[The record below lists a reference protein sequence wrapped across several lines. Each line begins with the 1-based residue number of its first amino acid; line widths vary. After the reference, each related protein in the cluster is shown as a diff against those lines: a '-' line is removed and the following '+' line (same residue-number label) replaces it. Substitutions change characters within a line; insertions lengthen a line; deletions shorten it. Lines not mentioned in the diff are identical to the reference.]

1 MSKSLLYSIALICL
15 LACSGNKKEEFYNY
29 GLQPTR
35 ELSVY
40 KEQVIINSNNELIDL
55 ESFIPKLV
63 LDIRYASTNNF
74 TGEQIYNI
82 PKAFARKPVAEALR
96 NIQLE
101 LNEQNLGL
109 KIFDAYRPYAATV
122 KFYEV
127 YGDTTYVASPYKGS
141 RHNRG
146 CAVDLTLINLL
157 SGEELL
163 MPTAYDSFEEMAHAD
178 YPVNDEEA
186 LHNRELLKSIMHK
199 HGFKVYA
206 SEWWHFD
213 FIGWENFDLLDIPFE
228 ELLK

>member
-1 MSKSLLYSIALICL
+1 MSKSLLYSIVLISL
-15 LACSGNKKEEFYNY
+15 LSCSDKKKEQLYDY

-40 KEQVIINSNNELIDL
+40 KEQVLLNSNNELIDL

-63 LDIRYASTNNF
+63 LDIRYASANNF

-82 PKAFARKPVAEALR
+82 PKAFVRKPVAEDLQR
-96 NIQLE
+96 IQE
-101 LNEQNLGL
+101 DLNMQGLGL
-109 KIFDAYRPYAATV
+109 KIFDAYRPYSATV

-127 YGDTTYVASPYKGS
+127 YGDTMYVASPYKGS
-141 RHNRG
+141 KHNRG
-146 CAVDLTLINLL
+146 CAVDLTLINLET
-157 SGEELL
+157 GEELK
-163 MPTAYDSFEEMAHAD
+163 MPTAYDSFEEKAHAD
-178 YPVNDEEA
+178 FPLEDEEA
-186 LHNRELLKSIMHK
+186 LYNRELLKSIMQQ

-228 ELLK
+228 VLVK

>member
-15 LACSGNKKEEFYNY
+15 LACSGDKKEELYDY

-40 KEQVIINSNNELIDL
+40 KEQVILNSNNELIDL
-55 ESFIPKLV
+55 EAFIPKLV
-63 LDIRYASTNNF
+63 LDIRYASANNF

-82 PKAFARKPVAEALR
+82 PKAFARKPVAEALLR
-96 NIQLE
+96 IQE
-101 LNEQNLGL
+101 DLNEQGLGL

-127 YGDTTYVASPYKGS
+127 YGDTMYVASPYKGS
-141 RHNRG
+141 KHNRG
-146 CAVDLTLINLL
+146 CAVDLTLINLET
-157 SGEELL
+157 GEELK
-163 MPTAYDSFEEMAHAD
+163 MPTSYDSFQEMAHAD
-178 YPVNDEEA
+178 FPLEDEEA
-186 LHNRELLKSIMHK
+186 LYNRELLKSIMQQ

-228 ELLK
+228 VLVK

>member
-15 LACSGNKKEEFYNY
+15 LACSSDKKEELYDY

-40 KEQVIINSNNELIDL
+40 KEQVILNSNNELIDL
-55 ESFIPKLV
+55 EAFIPKLV
-63 LDIRYASTNNF
+63 LDIRYASANNF

-82 PKAFARKPVAEALR
+82 PKAFARKPVAEALLR
-96 NIQLE
+96 IQE
-101 LNEQNLGL
+101 DLNEQGLGL

-127 YGDTTYVASPYKGS
+127 YGDTMYVASPYKGS
-141 RHNRG
+141 KHNRG
-146 CAVDLTLINLL
+146 CAVDLTLINLET
-157 SGEELL
+157 GEELK
-163 MPTAYDSFEEMAHAD
+163 MPTSYDSFQEMAHAD
-178 YPVNDEEA
+178 FPLEDEEA
-186 LHNRELLKSIMHK
+186 LYNRELLKSIMQQ

-228 ELLK
+228 VLVK